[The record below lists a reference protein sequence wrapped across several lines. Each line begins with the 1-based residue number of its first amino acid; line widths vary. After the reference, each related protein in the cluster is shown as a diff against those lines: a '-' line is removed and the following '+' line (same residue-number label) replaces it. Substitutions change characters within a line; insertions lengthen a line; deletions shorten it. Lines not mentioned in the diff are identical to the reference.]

1 MDNSVDHMVVVG
13 EVVVGEV
20 IAESM
25 AIAEEIDTIV

>member
-1 MDNSVDHMVVVG
+1 MDMSVEHMVVVG
-13 EVVVGEV
+13 EVVAGEV